1 MKHNELLFAHS
12 NLADLLFAK
21 QTNKNRSLIMEC
33 LKSVGLQRWEFI
45 KENKKVRKQEETRS
59 RPKKR
64 SRKQE
69 KTRSRPRNRPR
80 K

>member
-33 LKSVGLQRWEFI
+33 QKSVGLQRWELI

-69 KTRSRPRNRPR
+69 KTRSRPR